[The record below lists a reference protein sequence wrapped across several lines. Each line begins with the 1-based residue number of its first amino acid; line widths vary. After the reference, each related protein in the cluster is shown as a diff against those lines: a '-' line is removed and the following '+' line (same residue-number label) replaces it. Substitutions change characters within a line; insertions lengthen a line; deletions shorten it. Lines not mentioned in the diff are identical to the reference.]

1 MSFLAFG
8 INHKT
13 ATVDVREKVAFDL
26 KRLDVALES
35 LKQLQGVDEGVIL
48 STCNRTE
55 IYCAGGT
62 QDIDLEL
69 LRHWLADYH
78 RIDPAGLE
86 NCSFSYHDKDAIVHL
101 MRVAAGLDSLV
112 LGEPQI
118 LGQLKSAYA
127 SAQEYQAV
135 QGQLG
140 RLFEHCFSVAKKVRT
155 ETAIG
160 ENPVSVAAAAVNM
173 ARQLFS
179 DFSDNTAL
187 LIGAGK
193 TTELVARHLRQ
204 SGIKKIII
212 ANRTLARAQ
221 ELSSLVEGEAALLGD
236 IPDLLIDADI
246 VIASTASAL
255 PILGKGAVERA
266 LKSRKH
272 RPFFMV
278 DIAVPRDIEPQVGE
292 LSDVYLYTVDDLKDV
307 IDENLKNR
315 EGAAQEAEQLVL
327 EGSEY
332 FQTRQRV
339 SNVGDSLKRFRSHAE
354 SLQQKELE
362 RALNALRGG
371 ADAEQVMTQL
381 SRGLMNKL
389 IHHPTISVRRA
400 AEDGKNEKADWLL
413 DLFGIESL
421 GES

>member
-1 MSFLAFG
+1 MSFLAYG

-13 ATVDVREKVAFDL
+13 ASVDVREKVAFDL
-26 KRLDVALES
+26 QRLDEALVSIKKLAGIVEA
-35 LKQLQGVDEGVIL
+35 VIL

-55 IYCAGGT
+55 IYCAGNGSVDVAVL
-62 QDIDLEL
+62 QG
-69 LRHWLADYH
+69 WLADFH
-78 RIDPAGLE
+78 GVELE
-86 NCSFSYHDKDAIVHL
+86 ALSACSFDYEGKDAIVHL
-101 MRVAAGLDSLV
+101 MRVASGLDSLV

-127 SAQEYQAV
+127 SALACNAV

-140 RLFEHCFSVAKKVRT
+140 RLFDHCFSVAKRVRT

-212 ANRTLARAQ
+212 CNRTLARAQ

-236 IPDLLIDADI
+236 IPDLLLDVDI
-246 VIASTASAL
+246 VIASTASPL

-278 DIAVPRDIEPQVGE
+278 DIAVPRDIEPQVGD

-307 IDENLKNR
+307 IDENVKNR
-315 EGAAQEAEQLVL
+315 EGAAQEAQQLVL
-327 EGSEY
+327 EGSEN
-332 FQTRQRV
+332 FLSQQRV

-354 SLQQKELE
+354 SVQQKELE

-371 ADAEQVMTQL
+371 ADAEQVITQL
-381 SRGLMNKL
+381 SRGLTNKL
-389 IHHPTISVRRA
+389 IHPPTISVRRA

-421 GES
+421 SD